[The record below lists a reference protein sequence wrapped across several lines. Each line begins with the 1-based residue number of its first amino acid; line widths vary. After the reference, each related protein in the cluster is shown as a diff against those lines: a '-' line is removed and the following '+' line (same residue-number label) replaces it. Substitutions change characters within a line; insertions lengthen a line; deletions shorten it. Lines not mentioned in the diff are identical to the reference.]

1 MLLSLHVDDTLAS
14 GSDYELRKLHS
25 DLEKQFGTIKASE
38 DTFTHFGVQVW
49 RDKETGNVHS
59 SQKAYLAG
67 LEPVPVPKGKEDTKC
82 DPVQVTAFR
91 SLVSAI
97 AWGGVTNPAAQAG
110 ASLYQACLPEPTFAD
125 SRHLKLFPPAAKG
138 LPCRSCFQVG
148 SQLGRSS
155 FDLHCGLQLGE
166 RGEVLARWILYPL
179 VQ

>member
-1 MLLSLHVDDTLAS
+1 MKDAPLLWFLRITRFMREHQYTPMKHDSCMFYKLNASGVIDVLLSLHVDDTLAS
-14 GSDYELRKLHS
+14 GSDYELQKLHS

-38 DTFTHFGVQVW
+38 DNFTHFGVQVW

-59 SQKAYLAG
+59 SQKAYQAG

-110 ASLYQACLPEPTFAD
+110 ASLYQACLPLPTFAD
-125 SRHLKLFPPAAKG
+125 CRHL
-138 LPCRSCFQVG
+138 
-148 SQLGRSS
+148 
-155 FDLHCGLQLGE
+155 H
-166 RGEVLARWILYPL
+166 
-179 VQ
+179 